1 MVGFRQMRN
10 RNRTIRKRNNLYRK
24 KSKTNRRKTEKISV
38 EISHEIKPM
47 NCSPFVDGKT
57 PIKQSCLTPDVLVKI
72 KNEYNKDH
80 PSKMILTNDVREIW
94 KILNERLTKE
104 NGCKKEKCWLKEIDN
119 VTLRKEI
126 EQHIFAPEQPSEWKT
141 NPDEW
146 LSNYDIF
153 NVIRQYEETYKDF
166 KFMGPTT
173 IDFDTRLPDKNNK
186 CVEEELC
193 EFNLKKDIKA
203 GFQHFACVFNLDKH
217 DQSGSHWVSMFI
229 DIPEKIIFYFDSA
242 AANNIPKEIDVLVKR
257 LQKQASE
264 LEVPFKFKYYNNGK
278 LRHQNGGTE
287 CGMYAIFFVIT
298 MLTGKTPFYKD
309 RVLPMSERLD
319 LFLKK
324 KIPDEVVFDYRDLY
338 FNPLVE

>member
-1 MVGFRQMRN
+1 MYTFRKVIKKKKGTRKRRKIYRN
-10 RNRTIRKRNNLYRK
+10 RNRK
-24 KSKTNRRKTEKISV
+24 KIMKISP

-47 NCSPFVDGKT
+47 NCSPVVDGKT
-57 PIKQSCLTPDVLVKI
+57 PVKQSCLTPDVLVKI

-80 PSKMILTNDVREIW
+80 PSNMILSKDPREIW
-94 KILNERLTKE
+94 SILNNRLSQK
-104 NGCKKEKCWLKEIDN
+104 GCKKERCWLNEIDDSS
-119 VTLRKEI
+119 LRKDI
-126 EQHIFAPEQPSEWKT
+126 EKHIFAPEQPSDWKT

-173 IDFDTRLPDKNNK
+173 IDFDTRLPDNNK
-186 CVEEELC
+186 CVEDDIC
-193 EFNLKKDIKA
+193 EFDLKKDIKR
-203 GFQHFACVFNLDKH
+203 GINHFACVFNLDKH
-217 DQSGSHWVSMFI
+217 YQSGSHWVSMFI
-229 DIPEKIIFYFDSA
+229 DVPEKIIFYFDSA
-242 AANNIPKEIDVLVKR
+242 GATNIPKEIDVLVKR

-264 LEVPFKFKYYNNGK
+264 VDQPFTFTYHNNGR
-278 LRHQNGGTE
+278 LQHQLGGTE
-287 CGMYAIFFVIT
+287 CGMYSIFFVIT

-324 KIPDEVVFDYRDLY
+324 KIPDKVVFDYRDLY
-338 FNPLVE
+338 FNTKE